1 MAIRLPFA
9 AAVFLAVVLGSDAAS
24 AHHSFAAEFDRSKPI
39 DITGKVTKVEWMN
52 PHARFYVET
61 ADKDGAKVN
70 WNFELSSPNILI
82 RQGWTRHSLHL
93 GDTVTV
99 KGFRAK
105 LAMNVGSASTVRL
118 KDGRTVFGQPQ
129 NSGAGNSGAGQ

>member
-1 MAIRLPFA
+1 MRLPFV
-9 AAVFLAVVLGSDAAS
+9 AAVFLAIILGSGAAS

-52 PHARFYVET
+52 PHARFYVDS
-61 ADKDGAKVN
+61 ADKDGKKVN
-70 WNFELSSPNILI
+70 WNFELTSPNILI
-82 RQGWTRHSLHL
+82 RQGWTSHSLKV

-105 LAMNVGSASTVRL
+105 LSTNVGSAATVRL
-118 KDGRTVFGQPQ
+118 QDGRTVFGQPKD
-129 NSGAGNSGAGQ
+129 SGPAAQ